1 MRILLVTPLYP
12 PDIAELAPYV
22 KELATRLA
30 RAHAVTILTYGHLPE
45 VITGVTIATVEKSSL
60 LPIRLFR
67 FLVALKKHAEHT
79 DVIYTQNGPSVELP
93 ILLLSLISRVPLY
106 LRIGDRVSLKNSLRS
121 TILKKLLMHTIHRVR
136 AVFIHSGDDGAN
148 GFAVTCSHIDPIL
161 RPDSRPE
168 ILPFS
173 EFPKEA
179 FARFEDSWNT
189 HITQLM
195 ARFSL

>member
-30 RAHAVTILTYGHLPE
+30 PTHTVTILTYGHLPE
-45 VITGVTIATVEKSSL
+45 VIAGVAINAIEKSSI
-60 LPIRLFR
+60 LPVRLFR
-67 FLVALKKHAEHT
+67 FLIALKKHAEHT

-93 ILLLSLISRVPLY
+93 ILLFSFISHMPLY
-106 LRIGDRVSLKNSLRS
+106 LRIGDRVSLKNSLRH
-121 TILKKLLMHTIHRVR
+121 TVLKKLLMHTMRR
-136 AVFIHSGDDGAN
+136 ARTVFIHRSDDGAD
-148 GFAVTCSHIDPIL
+148 ALVETCSHIHSML

-168 ILPFS
+168 ILPFA

-179 FARFEDSWNT
+179 FTCFEKSWDT
-189 HITQLM
+189 HVTELTT
-195 ARFSL
+195 RFSL